1 MRTNKNRF
9 LTIMVACFG
18 SIVVSSQAHALPLG
32 VTTDDCLGRNLCAF
46 VDTKGHVT
54 CGKCPGQALAN
65 PWVIEGRPVG
75 GTYAKIGFGA
85 RPPDTAVHAQITAE
99 WMYFLSSVG
108 SRRTSPNLHLTN

>member
-9 LTIMVACFG
+9 LTIMAACFG

-32 VTTDDCLGRNLCAF
+32 VTTDDCLGKNLCAY

-75 GTYAKIGFGA
+75 GTALCKDRFWSTSTRHRGA
-85 RPPDTAVHAQITAE
+85 CANHGGVDV
-99 WMYFLSSVG
+99 FLK
-108 SRRTSPNLHLTN
+108 